1 MILLFQFFQ
10 VCKIIGFVP
19 ALLEIV
25 MQNEHPMPIR
35 QATVVYLKNFITKN
49 WVEKDADGHLPQME
63 FAIHE
68 QDKDMI
74 RSRIVE
80 ALVLAPE
87 LIRSQIATCIYNII
101 KSDFPGRWPQIVDK
115 IQLFL
120 QSSNDYNNWSGAIA
134 CLYQLVKN
142 YEYKKADE
150 RAPLDEAMNL
160 LLPLIYELMVH
171 LIQKCEQTS
180 ECILLQKNTLK
191 IYYTLIQVSRVF
203 FFFIK
208 LNK

>member
-1 MILLFQFFQ
+1 
-10 VCKIIGFVP
+10 
-19 ALLEIV
+19 
-25 MQNEHPMPIR
+25 MPVR
-35 QATVVYLKNFITKN
+35 QAAVVYLKNFISKN

-68 QDKDMI
+68 QDKDII
-74 RSRIVE
+74 RGRIVE
-80 ALVLAPE
+80 ALVQAPE
-87 LIRSQIATCIYNII
+87 LIRSQIASCIYNIV

-120 QSSNDYNNWSGAIA
+120 HSNVVSNDYNNWSSAIV

-160 LLPLIYELMVH
+160 LLPLIYDLMVH
-171 LIQKCEQTS
+171 LLQKCDQTS
-180 ECILLQKNTLK
+180 ECVLLQKNILK
-191 IYYTLIQVSRVF
+191 IYYTLIQVSKVF
-203 FFFIK
+203 FSLFSFAIVHCK
-208 LNK
+208 SQICNNNKTR